1 MVILQQR
8 LLMQVIKMIKPKSYF
23 ILEYHLQKRRTIF
36 RITFLTKDTE
46 PSSLNI
52 LEAKT
57 NNCSVPELK
66 RLYIKH

>member
-1 MVILQQR
+1 M
-8 LLMQVIKMIKPKSYF
+8 S
-23 ILEYHLQKRRTIF
+23 

-57 NNCSVPELK
+57 NNCSEPELK